1 MFEHHLK
8 ISSIFLEMTTSPQ
21 TSALAVELD
30 WKLKP
35 TLLHSGFKMFEP
47 YNEVVQRRVENLL
60 DSEDASEFHELL
72 KTYRDNVKPTFQCVE
87 ATYPRRINNLGRSFL
102 SSVDGKRQIAWT
114 SMPRNLRNTIIR
126 GLVYDIDLVK
136 AQPSILQQICRN
148 AGLECPQL
156 DNMVNNRDQF
166 LQIVC
171 NHYPVSRADAKELIN
186 TLMFGGSLDSW
197 KYSQKI
203 DIEDDPAMV
212 QGCKDF
218 SDEMV
223 YITGEL
229 KIQNLPL
236 VKVIKTLKGEKKES
250 KNERGSFLAH
260 YLQHQEF
267 IIVDHAMKWLDDR
280 AFFDYKAPNRK
291 LVKVGSYEY
300 DGFKLWRQVID
311 SKGGDIDSIL
321 HDLNTYIHTTFGPGI
336 SFAVKELDS
345 LLPFEGI
352 DEDNK
357 KRKREDDGSLDEQTS
372 EDTDRSNPYLTEEYM
387 AWKKNFEDNLGWC
400 KILQDS
406 SFVRKYYEHGIYQG
420 LVEKSKKDI
429 IIAYEH
435 QQYIVDT
442 KTWNGPYP
450 FIETWIKHDS
460 TIKVF
465 ERIDCI
471 PHDQVC
477 SPEVFNLWTP
487 YAMENI
493 TEWSFDED
501 YLQFWLRHFL
511 ILCGN
516 NHEVAFY
523 FQCFLGQMIRFPS
536 TKPGVAIDFISKEGA
551 GKNTIFELCKRM
563 FGNSKVF
570 NCSDPARDI
579 WGPFNSPMKDA
590 IFVLINE
597 LNKKDT
603 VAAEGKIKDLITEP
617 TFTLNEKG
625 RKQLTL
631 PSYHRFLSFQ
641 NNDHGDAGKRTKNGD
656 RRNLIIRCSDELIGN
671 KEYWNDVY
679 NNKLTDINGI
689 KTVYEYL
696 KSLPRVTDFHTLPLP
711 ITEYQENLKEANRC
725 PLELFIMDY
734 VTVHHKETTKQIST
748 AALFD
753 AFNKWKDTN
762 HVVYQVTKNAFGVRL
777 KNLAIPGMN
786 KGPHTEKGSTWV
798 LDCEVLKAHYKIGCI
813 LDVSSEDDDDL
824 DTEP

>member
-1 MFEHHLK
+1 
-8 ISSIFLEMTTSPQ
+8 MTTSPQ
-21 TSALAVELD
+21 NSALAVELD

-60 DSEDASEFHELL
+60 DSEDASEFHEFL
-72 KTYRDNVKPTFQCVE
+72 KAYRDNVKPTFQCVE

-102 SSVDGKRQIAWT
+102 SSVEGKRQIAWT
-114 SMPRNLRNTIIR
+114 SMPRALRNTIIQ

-148 AGLECPQL
+148 AGLECPHL
-156 DNMVNNRDQF
+156 DNMVNNRDEF
-166 LQIVC
+166 LQVVS
-171 NHYPVSRADAKELIN
+171 NHYPVSRGDAKELIN

-197 KYSQKI
+197 KHSQKI
-203 DIEDDPAMV
+203 DIEDDPAML

-218 SDEMV
+218 CDEMV
-223 YITGEL
+223 YITGQL

-311 SKGGDIDSIL
+311 SKGRDIDSIV

-345 LLPFEGI
+345 SLPFEGI
-352 DEDNK
+352 DEDRK
-357 KRKREDDGSLDEQTS
+357 KRKREDEEPDITNQELSS
-372 EDTDRSNPYLTEEYM
+372 SNPYLTEEYM

-406 SFVRKYYEHGIYQG
+406 SFVRKYHEDGIYKG

-435 QQYIVDT
+435 QQYMVDT
-442 KTWNGPYP
+442 KTWSGPYP
-450 FIETWIKHDS
+450 FIETWIKHDP

-477 SPEVFNLWTP
+477 PPEVFNLWTP

-493 TEWSFDED
+493 TEWTFDED
-501 YLQFWLRHFL
+501 YLQFWLRHFY

-516 NHEVAFY
+516 NQEVTDY
-523 FQCFLGQMIRFPS
+523 VLDYLGQMILFPS
-536 TKPGVAIDFISKEGA
+536 TKPGVAIDFISNEGA

-563 FGNSKVF
+563 LGESKVF

-603 VAAEGKIKDLITEP
+603 IAAEGKIKDWITEP

-625 RKQLTL
+625 RKQMILA
-631 PSYHRFLSFQ
+631 SHHRFWS
-641 NNDHGDAGKRTKNGD
+641 NHNSKNGDAGKRSTHGD
-656 RRNLIIRCSDELIGN
+656 RRNLFVRCSDELIGN

-679 NNKLTDINGI
+679 NNKLTDLNGI

-696 KSLPRVTDFHTLPLP
+696 KSRPRVKDFHKIPLP
-711 ITEYQENLKEANRC
+711 VTEYQENLKEANRC
-725 PLELFIMDY
+725 PLELFLIDY

-748 AALFD
+748 KALFD
-753 AFNKWKDTN
+753 AFNKWKENN
-762 HVVYQVTKNAFGVRL
+762 HVVYEVNNISFCVRL
-777 KNLAIPGMN
+777 KNLAIPGIN
-786 KGPHTEKGSTWV
+786 KGPHTKKGATLV
-798 LDCEVLKAHYKIGCI
+798 LDCDVLKAHYKIGCI
-813 LDVSSEDDDDL
+813 LDVPGGPGEDEDEL